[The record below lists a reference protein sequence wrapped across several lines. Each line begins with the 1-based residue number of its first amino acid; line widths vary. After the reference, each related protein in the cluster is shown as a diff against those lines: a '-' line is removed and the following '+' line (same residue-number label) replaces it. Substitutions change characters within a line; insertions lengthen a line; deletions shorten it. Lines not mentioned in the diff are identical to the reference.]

1 MIYAII
7 VGAIAGWLA
16 GKLMRGGGYGF
27 LKNMLLGIVGGIV
40 GSWVFDTLGATI
52 ANGFLGDVVEGFIG
66 AAIILAIAS
75 AVKKNN

>member
-27 LKNMLLGIVGGIV
+27 LKNMLLGIVGGIGLMYYHYGVDV
-40 GSWVFDTLGATI
+40 GWIQKGGGA
-52 ANGFLGDVVEGFIG
+52 GGHH
-66 AAIILAIAS
+66 
-75 AVKKNN
+75 